1 MKQAV
6 LLAGGAGTRLKDRL
20 GGRPKPLV
28 DIDGQPLLGRQL
40 SLLRQFGVRQAV
52 LLVNYAADQ
61 IQAYCNTN
69 QDFGLKIDFIDD
81 GEPRGTA
88 GAILAALD
96 ALADNFFVIYGD
108 TLLNVHL
115 GHMWQFHQ
123 ESRAD
128 ASLFLHPNNHPHDSD
143 LVEIDQDE
151 WITAFHPY
159 PHPRNSLF
167 PNLVN
172 AGLYVVSRAALE
184 PWREFHAPSDLAKHL
199 FPAMI
204 AKSRR
209 LKASNTLRTSERQRG
224 LTKRSCSFDPVS
236 SRGQASPARRRP
248 FMWTGTAR

>member
-40 SLLRQFGVRQAV
+40 ALLRQFGVRQAV

-96 ALADNFFVIYGD
+96 ALADNFFD
-108 TLLNVHL
+108 
-115 GHMWQFHQ
+115 
-123 ESRAD
+123 
-128 ASLFLHPNNHPHDSD
+128 
-143 LVEIDQDE
+143 
-151 WITAFHPY
+151 
-159 PHPRNSLF
+159 
-167 PNLVN
+167 
-172 AGLYVVSRAALE
+172 
-184 PWREFHAPSDLAKHL
+184 
-199 FPAMI
+199 
-204 AKSRR
+204 
-209 LKASNTLRTSERQRG
+209 
-224 LTKRSCSFDPVS
+224 
-236 SRGQASPARRRP
+236 
-248 FMWTGTAR
+248 